1 MTTIGN
7 APSTAVVA
15 PVLSGRITNP
25 AACPGQHQEGPHHP
39 PRAPALR
46 GPLGTTNMRAVPAVG
61 SDRPESGP
69 R

>member
-15 PVLSGRITNP
+15 PVLYGRITHP
-25 AACPGQHQEGPHHP
+25 AARPGQRQNRPHYAR
-39 PRAPALR
+39 RARAL
-46 GPLGTTNMRAVPAVG
+46 GGALGKTMRRAGAAVG